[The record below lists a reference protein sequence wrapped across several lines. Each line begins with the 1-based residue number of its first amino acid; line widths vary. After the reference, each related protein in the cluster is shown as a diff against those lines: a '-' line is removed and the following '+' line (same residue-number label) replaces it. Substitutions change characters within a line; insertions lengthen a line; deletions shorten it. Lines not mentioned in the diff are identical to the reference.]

1 MLQSHLRGEAFRVNP
16 NVPPTPSMDLD
27 AFLMWG
33 SKLILFAKNMCLCNM
48 VTGWICRSNGCDC
61 KMLSCQRQWLF
72 MADRGHGAC
81 TMNINHSIMSS
92 KHLQHMKSQLTREDH
107 SSLIQ
112 DDPRLKFFICFD
124 PGIQST
130 SFVWNSV
137 VGNQAHRSSPVAC
150 EVSYLRNP
158 LDEGRQVRVKKQLAV
173 ISWFGIHETMKN
185 TWSQEML
192 RIFQRQNVSFPLSA
206 CCDTDII
213 WVHQQ
218 IRLNT
223 LHQESWI

>member
-1 MLQSHLRGEAFRVNP
+1 MLQSHLQGEAFRGNP

-33 SKLILFAKNMCLCNM
+33 SKLILFAKK
-48 VTGWICRSNGCDC
+48 ICACVIYGDWMNLQVEWLRLQDVVMPEAMAVHGRSRPRSMYNEHQSFYYVIETSTTYEKPTNSG
-61 KMLSCQRQWLF
+61 
-72 MADRGHGAC
+72 G
-81 TMNINHSIMSS
+81 
-92 KHLQHMKSQLTREDH
+92 
-107 SSLIQ
+107 SLIQ

-130 SFVWNSV
+130 SF

-192 RIFQRQNVSFPLSA
+192 RIFQRQNVSFPLPA

>member
-1 MLQSHLRGEAFRVNP
+1 MISWWLDAAIPSPSLRGEAFRGNP

-33 SKLILFAKNMCLCNM
+33 SKLILFAKKICACVTM

-107 SSLIQ
+107 WSKMIQ
-112 DDPRLKFFICFD
+112 DW
-124 PGIQST
+124 S
-130 SFVWNSV
+130 SSYW
-137 VGNQAHRSSPVAC
+137 SSPLLLFQTLWLATKLIEARRLPARSAIFATLWMKVDRC
-150 EVSYLRNP
+150 GWRSNLLWFPDLVFMKP
-158 LDEGRQVRVKKQLAV
+158 WKTHGVKKC
-173 ISWFGIHETMKN
+173 WE
-185 TWSQEML
+185 
-192 RIFQRQNVSFPLSA
+192 SFSVKMFLSPYQPVV
-206 CCDTDII
+206 T
-213 WVHQQ
+213 Q
-218 IRLNT
+218 T
-223 LHQESWI
+223 